1 MFQSSTASLGA
12 QLQHAGG
19 GQSQAVTY
27 GRMYRSML
35 SQASTLSYI
44 DTFWLLGVTAG
55 IMFLLSFLLRSNH
68 PRKADAQAMAH

>member
-1 MFQSSTASLGA
+1 
-12 QLQHAGG
+12 
-19 GQSQAVTY
+19 
-27 GRMYRSML
+27 MYRSML